1 MVRYLPLQMP
11 WHCPACHTI
20 IRHSE
25 LDPKPRG
32 GERYRC
38 HVCRLTLDFDEA
50 SEKLVIAPF
59 ETDHLTE
66 PRASKRP
73 RTLPPTVSARPKPK
87 TRRK

>member
-1 MVRYLPLQMP
+1 MP
-11 WHCPACHTI
+11 WHCPACQTI

-38 HVCRLTLDFDEA
+38 HVCRLTLDFDEP

-59 ETDHLTE
+59 ETDHLTQ
-66 PRASKRP
+66 RRDSDRP
-73 RTLPPTVSARPKPK
+73 RRIPSTISTRPKAKP
-87 TRRK
+87 RRK